1 MRATNKT
8 LSSNPMTKNV
18 YEALKRIL
26 DITMYIYEDGI
37 EAGDKK
43 VLADIAKVRGWME
56 ETEKVIDD
64 ECMKNLHAVA
74 LGKKGGEIK
83 SEKKAAAARE
93 NAKKCGRPRTT
104 EHPAS

>member
-1 MRATNKT
+1 
-8 LSSNPMTKNV
+8 MTKNV

-56 ETEKVIDD
+56 KTEKVIDD
-64 ECMKNLHAVA
+64 
-74 LGKKGGEIK
+74 
-83 SEKKAAAARE
+83 
-93 NAKKCGRPRTT
+93 
-104 EHPAS
+104 